1 MYTTVIL
8 LLLVIS
14 GYFTSTSQSDFSS
27 DVQNLLMKTLAK
39 TFETPIS
46 LDEANAKF
54 SLDIM
59 LENDVFTL
67 DDALRL
73 FIQQFLIAL
82 YDGRLDLLPDDW
94 ETRYPAYAKIIAE
107 INNILDLIGKRTLS
121 QINMKDIR
129 PFIQSMSLN

>member
-1 MYTTVIL
+1 
-8 LLLVIS
+8 VIS
-14 GYFTSTSQSDFSS
+14 GYFTSTSQSNFSS
-27 DVQNLLMKTLAK
+27 DVQDLLMKTLAK

-129 PFIQSMSLN
+129 PFINSMSLN

>member
-1 MYTTVIL
+1 M
-8 LLLVIS
+8 IS
-14 GYFTSTSQSDFSS
+14 GYFTPTSQSEFSS
-27 DVQNLLMKTLAK
+27 DVQALFMTTLAK

-46 LDEANAKF
+46 LDETNAKF

-129 PFIQSMSLN
+129 PFINSMSLN